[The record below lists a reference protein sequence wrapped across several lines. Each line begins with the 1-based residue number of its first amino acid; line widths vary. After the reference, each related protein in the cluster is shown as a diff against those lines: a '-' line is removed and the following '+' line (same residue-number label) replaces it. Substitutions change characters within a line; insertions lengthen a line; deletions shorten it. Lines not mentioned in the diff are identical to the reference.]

1 MTILLTIVLLALPL
15 PAQTGG
21 PAYVVTTVAG
31 ADVVRDGG
39 PATAA
44 ILASVSDVKMDK
56 DGNLYIA
63 DFSGNRIR
71 RVSLEGLIS
80 TVAGRGFS
88 GIEGDGGPAQSAD
101 LANPGALAFD
111 RNGNLYIAETNGN
124 RVRLITADGIA
135 RTAAGMMGRQGG
147 AGDGGPATRAELFLP
162 SGIAVDKDGNLYI
175 AEGPPT
181 QGRIRKVTTDGI
193 IRTFAGN
200 GQRQEDGVPALE
212 ANLGQL
218 RHIAMDEAGNLY
230 LVESNRHRIRK
241 ISAEG
246 IITTVAGKG
255 TPGFSGDGGPA
266 TESELSSPVGL
277 ALAGDNRLY
286 IADARNG
293 RVRSVAADGT
303 ISSVAQFDVPQ
314 AGALDS
320 MGGMQAVAV
329 DDAGWLYVAHQKQIH
344 KVLPGEPLVDAP
356 MAGGNSTRGVDGIPA
371 TESVVWSPAA
381 AVMDP
386 GGKLYISEPGSF
398 RIRVVTPDGMIETFA
413 GGMPGFSGDGGPARD
428 AGFLSP
434 RGLAVDKAGNL
445 YISDMGS
452 ARVRMVSA
460 TDGRIT
466 TVAGNG
472 QRVSSGDGGPAAE
485 AGLMYP
491 QAIAVDGGGNLYI
504 ADSQANRVRQV
515 TPEGVIRTLA
525 GNGRQGPSGDGGPAV
540 EAALNWP
547 LGVVVDAEGNIY
559 ILDSFGMQLRRVSRD
574 GMISSISIPIV
585 NGRMAVAVAMDAS
598 GRVVLAY
605 ATMVLRAESDG
616 RFTRIAGDETFGW
629 SGDGGPASEARFAN
643 ISGMWVDPSGAI
655 ILTDSGNHRIRKLT
669 PNSGP

>member
-1 MTILLTIVLLALPL
+1 
-15 PAQTGG
+15 
-21 PAYVVTTVAG
+21 
-31 ADVVRDGG
+31 
-39 PATAA
+39 
-44 ILASVSDVKMDK
+44 
-56 DGNLYIA
+56 
-63 DFSGNRIR
+63 
-71 RVSLEGLIS
+71 
-80 TVAGRGFS
+80 
-88 GIEGDGGPAQSAD
+88 
-101 LANPGALAFD
+101 
-111 RNGNLYIAETNGN
+111 
-124 RVRLITADGIA
+124 
-135 RTAAGMMGRQGG
+135 
-147 AGDGGPATRAELFLP
+147 
-162 SGIAVDKDGNLYI
+162 
-175 AEGPPT
+175 
-181 QGRIRKVTTDGI
+181 
-193 IRTFAGN
+193 
-200 GQRQEDGVPALE
+200 
-212 ANLGQL
+212 
-218 RHIAMDEAGNLY
+218 
-230 LVESNRHRIRK
+230 
-241 ISAEG
+241 
-246 IITTVAGKG
+246 
-255 TPGFSGDGGPA
+255 
-266 TESELSSPVGL
+266 
-277 ALAGDNRLY
+277 
-286 IADARNG
+286 
-293 RVRSVAADGT
+293 
-303 ISSVAQFDVPQ
+303 
-314 AGALDS
+314 
-320 MGGMQAVAV
+320 
-329 DDAGWLYVAHQKQIH
+329 
-344 KVLPGEPLVDAP
+344 
-356 MAGGNSTRGVDGIPA
+356 VDGIPA

-381 AVMDP
+381 AVIDP

-413 GGMPGFSGDGGPARD
+413 GGMAGFSGDGGPARD

-605 ATMVLRAESDG
+605 ATMVLRTEGTG

-655 ILTDSGNHRIRKLT
+655 VLTDSGNHRIRKLT